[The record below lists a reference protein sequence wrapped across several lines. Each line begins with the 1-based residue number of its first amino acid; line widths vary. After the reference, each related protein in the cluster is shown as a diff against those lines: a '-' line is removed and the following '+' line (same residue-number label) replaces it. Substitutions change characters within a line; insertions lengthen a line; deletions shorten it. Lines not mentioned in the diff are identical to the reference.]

1 MELKELL
8 ENITI
13 DMILE
18 GCGLIGS
25 LIVIYGIFLKGGFG
39 CLAEVIGITLCG

>member
-13 DMILE
+13 DMIME
-18 GCGLIGS
+18 GCGLVSS
-25 LIVIYGIFLKGGFG
+25 LVLIHEIFLKGGFG
-39 CLAEVIGITLCG
+39 YLLEVMGITLCG